1 MGENVNLKRK
11 LGVWAALAIAVG
23 TTIGSGIFV
32 SSSQVAGAAGTPKA
46 SIIAWIIGGLLII
59 PQMMVMAELAT
70 AYPENGSG
78 YVYLKKAGSKPLA
91 FLYGWATF
99 WATDPPSI
107 SIMALAVVSYL
118 AFFIPGMGGLTGK
131 IVGVAIVILLTVL
144 HYRSVKSG
152 GFFQVLITAAKI
164 VPFAIVIVLGLIYM
178 KIGNLGY
185 TPTQNAI
192 PLGAGIWAGISATSW
207 SYTGMSAVCYMSGE
221 FKKPER
227 TLPIALIGSSIIV
240 TILYTLISVSI
251 YGLMPFQSLIK
262 SATPI
267 ADALKYIP
275 GFSNIGSSFVAVAA
289 IIVIIGS
296 LSSCIMYQP
305 RMEHAMAKD
314 NLFFKVFGHTNE
326 RYETPD
332 WSILLQVAYAII
344 LIFTSNLVSLLGYF
358 TLVLNI
364 MNILVYGS
372 IIFCRKK
379 SDYKPTYK
387 CPAWIIMMAIS
398 VFGSALMAW
407 GTFKWAPIQGLL
419 CALLVVATGLP
430 AYFYW
435 NNKNKKVINNNQV
448 NQKL

>member
-1 MGENVNLKRK
+1 MGENAGLKRK

-32 SSSQVAGAAGTPKA
+32 SSGQVAAAAGSPKA
-46 SIIAWIIGGLLII
+46 AIIAWIIGGLMII

-78 YVYLKKAGSKPLA
+78 YVYLKKANFKPLA
-91 FLYGWATF
+91 FLYGWGTF
-99 WATDPPSI
+99 WALDPPSI
-107 SIMALAVVSYL
+107 SIMALAIVSYL
-118 AFFIPGMGGLTGK
+118 AFFMPVMNGLIGK
-131 IVGVAIVILLTVL
+131 FIAVGIVLILTAL

-164 VPFAIVIVLGLIYM
+164 IPFAIVIGLGLVYL
-178 KIGNLGY
+178 KSGNLSFV
-185 TPTQNAI
+185 PVKNVI

-227 TLPIALIGSSIIV
+227 TLPMALIGSSIIV
-240 TILYTLISVSI
+240 TVLYTLIAI
-251 YGLMPFQSLIK
+251 ATYGLMPFDALTK

-275 GFSNIGSSFVAVAA
+275 GFAGIASSFVAVAA

-296 LSSCIMYQP
+296 CSSCIMYQP
-305 RMEHAMAKD
+305 RMEYAMAKD
-314 NLFFKVFGHTNE
+314 NLFFKAFGHINE
-326 RYETPD
+326 KYETPD

-344 LIFTSNLVSLLGYF
+344 LIFTTNLVNLLGYF

-364 MNILVYGS
+364 MNVLVYGS
-372 IIFCRKK
+372 IIFCRKNA
-379 SDYKPTYK
+379 DYKPSYR
-387 CPAWIIMMAIS
+387 CPAWIIMMLIS
-398 VFGSALMAW
+398 VFGCAWMAW
-407 GTFKWAPIQGLL
+407 GTFQWAPIQGLV
-419 CALLVVATGLP
+419 CALLVVVTGLP
-430 AYFYW
+430 AYYYW
-435 NNKNKKVINNNQV
+435 NSKNKKANKNIETS
-448 NQKL
+448 QKM

>member
-1 MGENVNLKRK
+1 MGENVNLKRR

-118 AFFIPGMGGLTGK
+118 AFFIPAMNGFAGK
-131 IVGVAIVILLTVL
+131 IVGVGIVIILTVL

-185 TPTQNAI
+185 VQTKNVI

-240 TILYTLISVSI
+240 TVLYTLISVAI
-251 YGLMPFQSLIK
+251 YGLMPFQTLIK

-267 ADALKYIP
+267 ADALKYVP
-275 GFSNIGSSFVAVAA
+275 GFANIGSSFVAVAA

-326 RYETPD
+326 KYETPD

-387 CPAWIIMMAIS
+387 CPAWIVMMAIS
-398 VFGSALMAW
+398 VFGSAIMAW

-419 CALLVVATGLP
+419 CALVVVATGLP

-435 NNKNKKVINNNQV
+435 NNQNKKAINNSKV
-448 NQKL
+448 N